1 MKSIVWFG
9 ALLALLGILGLTV
22 PVFTT
27 TKTKDIVKLG
37 ELKVQNTERSMHVVP
52 LPLSAGA
59 LVLGFVL
66 MGAGLYKKA

>member
-9 ALLALLGILGLTV
+9 ALLALVGILGLTI

-27 TKTKDIVKLG
+27 TETKDVVKLG
-37 ELKVQNTERSMHVVP
+37 DLKIRNTEQSTHVVP

-59 LVLGFVL
+59 LILGLVL
-66 MGAGLYKKA
+66 MGAGLYQKA

>member
-9 ALLALLGILGLTV
+9 ALLALLGILGLAI

-27 TKTKDIVKLG
+27 SETKDVVKLG
-37 ELKVQNTERSMHVVP
+37 ELKIRNTERSTHVVP

-59 LVLGFVL
+59 LILGVVL
-66 MGAGLYKKA
+66 MGAGLYQKA

>member
-9 ALLALLGILGLTV
+9 ALLVLLGTLGLTI

-27 TKTKDIVKLG
+27 SETKDIVKLG
-37 ELKVQNTERSMHVVP
+37 ELRIQNTEQSLHVVP

-59 LVLGFVL
+59 LVLGLVL
-66 MGAGLYKKA
+66 MGAGLYQKA

>member
-9 ALLALLGILGLTV
+9 AMLALLGIMGLTV

-27 TKTKDIVKLG
+27 TETKDIVKLG
-37 ELKVQNTERSMHVVP
+37 ELKIQNTERSMHAVP

-59 LVLGFVL
+59 LVLGIVL
-66 MGAGLYKKA
+66 IGAGLYPKA